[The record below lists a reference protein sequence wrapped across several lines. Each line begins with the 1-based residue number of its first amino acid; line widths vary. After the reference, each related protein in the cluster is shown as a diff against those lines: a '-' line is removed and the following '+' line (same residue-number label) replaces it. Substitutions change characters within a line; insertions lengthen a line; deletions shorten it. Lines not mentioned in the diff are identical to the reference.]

1 MGDSELL
8 LFEALGDELDLFGV
22 GSAVVFAGAGAALD
36 LLGVGSAVDLTGVGD
51 ALDLVGVGSA
61 LVFTGVGEALVL
73 AAEGVGEALVLAAE
87 GVGEA
92 LVLAGVGDRVGAG
105 ESEAPGVGGY
115 AAGVSAKAFWCIAKL
130 ATRKIALEARKLPS
144 LLGHFFISRDMN
156 PAILPL

>member
-1 MGDSELL
+1 M
-8 LFEALGDELDLFGV
+8 
-22 GSAVVFAGAGAALD
+22 GSAVVF
-36 LLGVGSAVDLTGVGD
+36 TGVGD
-51 ALDLVGVGSA
+51 ALDFVGVGSA
-61 LVFTGVGEALVL
+61 LVFT
-73 AAEGVGEALVLAAE
+73 GVGEALVLAAE